1 MLQKRFDFLVATV
14 FLGLLPIDAHA
25 YLDPGTGSM
34 LLSVVMGLVSTGYF
48 VIRRLPSMMR
58 ALFFRM
64 TGKRDDL
71 KNNSIVF
78 YSESRSYWLTF
89 KPVLEALHQRGVKCT
104 YLTSDENDPVFNAG
118 LDDTVR
124 SKYIGKGNTAYT
136 TSTPISSTV
145 LTITMRC
152 FVRDRDRQKACADS
166 KNFAE
171 RLAKIYRFSDVH
183 IWMSMLH
190 ERSRSVCRNPVR
202 YWLRRLGDA
211 TVC

>member
-71 KNNSIVF
+71 KTIPLF
-78 YSESRSYWLTF
+78 FILR
-89 KPVLEALHQRGVKCT
+89 A
-104 YLTSDENDPVFNAG
+104 DPIG
-118 LDDTVR
+118 SLLSLCWKR
-124 SKYIGKGNTAYT
+124 YISA
-136 TSTPISSTV
+136 V
-145 LTITMRC
+145 
-152 FVRDRDRQKACADS
+152 
-166 KNFAE
+166 
-171 RLAKIYRFSDVH
+171 
-183 IWMSMLH
+183 
-190 ERSRSVCRNPVR
+190 
-202 YWLRRLGDA
+202 
-211 TVC
+211 

>member
-1 MLQKRFDFLVATV
+1 MLKKRFDFLVATV

-104 YLTSDENDPVFNAG
+104 YLTSDEDDPVFNAG

-124 SKYIGKGNTAYT
+124 AKYIGKGNAAYT
-136 TSTPISSTV
+136 ALSFLEADVFALTTPGIDV
-145 LTITMRC
+145 LQIRRSPG
-152 FVRDRDRQKACADS
+152 VK
-166 KNFAE
+166 K
-171 RLAKIYRFSDVH
+171 YVH
-183 IWMSMLH
+183 IVH
-190 ERSRSVCRNPVR
+190 AV
-202 YWLRRLGDA
+202 GDIHL
-211 TVC
+211 

>member
-1 MLQKRFDFLVATV
+1 MLKKRFDFLVATV

-89 KPVLEALHQRGVKCT
+89 KPVLEALHQRGV
-104 YLTSDENDPVFNAG
+104 
-118 LDDTVR
+118 
-124 SKYIGKGNTAYT
+124 
-136 TSTPISSTV
+136 
-145 LTITMRC
+145 
-152 FVRDRDRQKACADS
+152 
-166 KNFAE
+166 
-171 RLAKIYRFSDVH
+171 VH
-183 IWMSMLH
+183 LFDK
-190 ERSRSVCRNPVR
+190 R
-202 YWLRRLGDA
+202 
-211 TVC
+211 

>member
-1 MLQKRFDFLVATV
+1 MLKKRFDFLVATV

-104 YLTSDENDPVFNAG
+104 YLTSDEDDPVFNAG

-124 SKYIGKGNTAYT
+124 AKYIGKGNTAYT
-136 TSTPISSTV
+136 ALSFLEADVFALTTPGIDV
-145 LTITMRC
+145 LQIR
-152 FVRDRDRQKACADS
+152 
-166 KNFAE
+166 
-171 RLAKIYRFSDVH
+171 
-183 IWMSMLH
+183 
-190 ERSRSVCRNPVR
+190 RSPGV
-202 YWLRRLGDA
+202 
-211 TVC
+211 